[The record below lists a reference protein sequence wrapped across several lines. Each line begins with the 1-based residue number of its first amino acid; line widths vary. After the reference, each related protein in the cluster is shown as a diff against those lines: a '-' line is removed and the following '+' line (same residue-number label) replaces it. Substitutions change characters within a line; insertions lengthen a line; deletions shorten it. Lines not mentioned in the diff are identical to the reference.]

1 MRNPI
6 YFILSSLLVLF
17 MACSGGKGLSQ
28 AEKDYY
34 QDLKTVH
41 KELKSLQNFV
51 DSSRFIKVR
60 YEEALNKM
68 ITPTQEVLRKYKG
81 SDFERRSSY
90 QNTFRSF
97 ESYVVAKGLWDQN
110 KGMTLV
116 NQRLAEAKSQLQQA
130 ETNAREEQKP
140 AQ

>member
-1 MRNPI
+1 
-6 YFILSSLLVLF
+6 
-17 MACSGGKGLSQ
+17 MACSGGVGLSQ
-28 AEKDYY
+28 ADKDYY

-81 SDFERRSSY
+81 SDFEQRSSY
-90 QNTFRSF
+90 QNTFRAF

-116 NQRLAEAKSQLQQA
+116 NQRLAEAKNQLQQA
-130 ETNAREEQKP
+130 ETSAREEQKP

>member
-6 YFILSSLLVLF
+6 YFILSSLLVLL

-81 SDFERRSSY
+81 SDFEQRSSY
-90 QNTFRSF
+90 QKTFRSF